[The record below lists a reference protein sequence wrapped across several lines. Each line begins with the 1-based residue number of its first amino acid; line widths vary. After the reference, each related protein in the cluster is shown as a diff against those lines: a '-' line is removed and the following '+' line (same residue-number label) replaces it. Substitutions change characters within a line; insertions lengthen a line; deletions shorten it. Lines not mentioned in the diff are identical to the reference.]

1 MTVHAQVTAAWQRLR
16 AAGIGPEEA
25 TLSARLLAQ
34 ELLGWDAARFFTAAN
49 QPEPEDFPARY
60 EALVARRAARE
71 PLPYITG
78 RREFW
83 NLSFEV
89 SPAVLIPRH
98 ETEVVVEIA
107 LELFPDRDAAHAIAD
122 ACTGSG
128 CLAVAMAREYVG
140 ARVVATDLSAD
151 ALLIARRNAVRHDV
165 ADRIA
170 LIQTNV
176 LGGIL
181 RRFDLIVANPPY
193 VSDRDQPALQPEVRD
208 HEPEVALFGG
218 GDGLFVI
225 RTLLEQ
231 AIAHLKLGGF
241 LVFEFGFWQGEAVSD
256 LISSTPG
263 LTMTEVRPDLQGI
276 PRAAVAQRVS

>member
-1 MTVHAQVTAAWQRLR
+1 MTVHAQVTAAGQRLR

-34 ELLGWDAARFFTAAN
+34 ELLEWDAARFFTAAD

-98 ETEVVVEIA
+98 ETELVVEIT
-107 LELFPDRDAAHAIAD
+107 LELFPDRDAALAIAD

-151 ALLIARRNAVRHDV
+151 ALLVARRNAVRHDV

-231 AIAHLKLGGF
+231 SIAHLKHGGA
-241 LVFEFGFWQGEAVSD
+241 LIFEFGFWQGEAVSD

-276 PRAAVAQRVS
+276 PRAAVAQRTS